1 MKLTW
6 RFIVLIAALLASVA
20 ASATFGLRALNH
32 LDRALD
38 GVVTGDM
45 ERLLAITH
53 TRRLFRSM
61 VVLERDFLLS
71 TSEAEQSAI
80 ERKLGTT
87 NQELQVQVD
96 KYARLMPTGDAAAVA
111 DIRAVR
117 ERWVELNARVLGA
130 AKLRSPE
137 ALALSALHAKDPVSW
152 ENVIGGLVKAN
163 EQRLSHEVAGTH
175 QTYLSARATLLTASA
190 LAALLA
196 AGLGS
201 VIFLGIRSNLQQVY
215 ELNASLEGKVHART
229 LALAE
234 REQSLR
240 LVLDSTGD
248 GIVGVDASGKLA
260 GNASA
265 AASHWFGACT
275 PGERAAS
282 YLFAGDPSG
291 EGLFSLGLSQLQ
303 DDVMPWQ
310 VTVDQM
316 PRRLL
321 RGETILDLSYKLVP
335 GDDKLALLVVAR
347 DVTARVH
354 SEHAEQ
360 EARERQGLVAKLL
373 LDKHGFSGFV
383 RDAEHLLAT
392 LDSESEPQL
401 ALRALHT
408 LKGNVAVYGLST
420 MARMCHKIEERLAD
434 SGGLPLELEVAGLKK
449 HLRDNL
455 RGIEDFL
462 TSIGRDVY
470 EVPSAEHAALVQ
482 CLVDRKDYPE
492 LLQMVEVWTWPRA
505 SERLSRL
512 RGEAEYLARRLD
524 KRLRV
529 VVEHDDLR
537 LPEGYLEQFWPTLTH
552 VVRNAL
558 DHGIESPE
566 ERAQAGKP
574 VEGRLRLRASLAGN
588 ELCLEIDD
596 DGAGVDL
603 PALRLVAERRG
614 VVVQGDASDIDLI
627 FHDGIS
633 TRGSATD
640 ISGRGVGLAAT
651 RAACE
656 ACGGSVTVHSETRGG
671 TRFRFV
677 FPRPLV
683 DTAAIEA
690 RRERRW
696 RLAPTARAGAGA
708 ASVTKLKLTPNGA
721 SKRAKL

>member
-6 RFIVLIAALLASVA
+6 RFIMLIAALLASVA

-32 LDRALD
+32 LDGALD
-38 GVVTGDM
+38 GVVKGDM

-61 VVLERDFLLS
+61 VVLERDYLLS
-71 TSEAEQSAI
+71 SSADERALL

-87 NQELQVQVD
+87 NQELLAQLN
-96 KYARLMPTGDAAAVA
+96 KYARLMPASDAAAIA
-111 DIRAVR
+111 DIRGVR
-117 ERWVELNARVLGA
+117 ERWLEINARVLSAG
-130 AKLRSPE
+130 KVGSSE
-137 ALALSALHAKDPVSW
+137 AVTLSGLHAKDPVSW
-152 ENVIGGLVKAN
+152 ETVIGGLVKAN

-175 QTYLSARATLLTASA
+175 QTYLGARATLLGASA
-190 LAALLA
+190 LAALVA

-215 ELNASLEGKVHART
+215 EFNANLETKVQTRT

-248 GIVGVDASGKLA
+248 GIVGVDKSGELA
-260 GNASA
+260 GSASA
-265 AASHWFGACT
+265 AATHWFGVAT
-275 PGERAAS
+275 PGAPAAG
-282 YLFAGDPSG
+282 YLFAGDPQG
-291 EGLFSLGLSQLQ
+291 EALFKLGLGQLL
-303 DDVMPWQ
+303 DDIMPWQ
-310 VTVDQM
+310 VAVDQM

-321 RGETILDLSYKLVP
+321 RGELILDLSYKLVP
-335 GDDKLALLVVAR
+335 SDDKLALLVVAR

-373 LDKHGFSGFV
+373 LDKHGFSSFV

-392 LDSESEPQL
+392 LDGETDAVL
-401 ALRALHT
+401 AQRALHT

-420 MARMCHKIEERLAD
+420 MARLCHKIEERLAD

-462 TSIGRDVY
+462 TNLGRDVY
-470 EVPSAEHAALVQ
+470 EVPSVEHAALVQ
-482 CLVDRKDYPE
+482 SLVDRKDYPE

-512 RGEAEYLARRLD
+512 RAEAEYLAKRLG
-524 KRLRV
+524 KQLRV
-529 VVEHDDLR
+529 VVEHNDLR

-552 VVRNAL
+552 VLRNAV
-558 DHGIESPE
+558 DHGVESPE
-566 ERAQAGKP
+566 QRAQAGKAP
-574 VEGRLRLRASLAGN
+574 EGRLWLRASLVGGA
-588 ELCLEIDD
+588 LCLDVDD

-603 PALRLVAERRG
+603 PELRRAAQRHALAVRD
-614 VVVQGDASDIDLI
+614 DASDLDLI
-627 FHDGIS
+627 FRDGVS
-633 TRGSATD
+633 TRSTATD
-640 ISGRGVGLAAT
+640 ISGRGIGLAAT
-651 RAACE
+651 RAACQ
-656 ACGGSVTVHSETRGG
+656 ACGGSVTVQSEAGGG
-671 TRFRFV
+671 TRFRFRFRQPV
-677 FPRPLV
+677 V
-683 DTAAIEA
+683 DTLAIEA
-690 RRERRW
+690 RREPRW
-696 RLAPTARAGAGA
+696 KLAPEASATPNAKAAPKLRLAP
-708 ASVTKLKLTPNGA
+708 A
-721 SKRAKL
+721 SKLGTKP